1 MSRRKSKCTDAALV
15 MFPTDHQY
23 PGLLASRG
31 RSVGERLC
39 GCGMPEDGPSD
50 DEDSKW
56 PDWTWIALLV
66 LAGLLTGFVALAG

>member
-1 MSRRKSKCTDAALV
+1 
-15 MFPTDHQY
+15 
-23 PGLLASRG
+23 
-31 RSVGERLC
+31 
-39 GCGMPEDGPSD
+39 MPEDGPSD

>member
-1 MSRRKSKCTDAALV
+1 MSRRKSKCPDAALV

-23 PGLLASRG
+23 PGLLAFTRAL
-31 RSVGERLC
+31 RRERLC